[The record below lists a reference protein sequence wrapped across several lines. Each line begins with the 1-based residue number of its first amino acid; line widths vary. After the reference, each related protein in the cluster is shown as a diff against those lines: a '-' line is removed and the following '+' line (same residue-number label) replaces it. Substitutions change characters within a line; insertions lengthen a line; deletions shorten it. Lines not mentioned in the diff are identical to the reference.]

1 MLFKGRVLILKNAF
15 PNAVVDEESRKLFI
29 RVAGRWVLKRGILC
43 SKSLI
48 NL

>member
-29 RVAGRWVLKRGILC
+29 RVAGRWGFKTRYSVFKEFD
-43 SKSLI
+43 
-48 NL
+48 